1 MDREDAPR
9 PADPGDL
16 APASRHEDL
25 ARGNDR
31 DLCPSRKGAAAG
43 VLQPEPQGFPLPD
56 DGGEERRETN
66 PRLRRRGGVKHELS
80 AGALGVDSRGEDA
93 HLRDPPVSAAAPL
106 VAFGVDSFGAANV
119 RVQGKREP
127 WWWPLTPGS

>member
-1 MDREDAPR
+1 MDREGAPR

-16 APASRHEDL
+16 ALASSHEDL
-25 ARGNDR
+25 ARGNAR
-31 DLCPSRKGAAAG
+31 DLFPGREGAAAG
-43 VLQPEPQGFPLPD
+43 VLQPKPEGFSLPH
-56 DGGEERRETN
+56 DGGEERGETN
-66 PRLRRRGGVKHELS
+66 PRLRRHGGVKHELS

-127 WWWPLTPGS
+127 WWWPLIPGS